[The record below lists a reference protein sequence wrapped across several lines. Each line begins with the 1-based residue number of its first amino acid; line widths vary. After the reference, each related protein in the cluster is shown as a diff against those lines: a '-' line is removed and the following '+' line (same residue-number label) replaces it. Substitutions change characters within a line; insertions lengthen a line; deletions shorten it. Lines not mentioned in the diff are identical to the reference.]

1 MKIYLT
7 RHGQTQWNKEKRF
20 QGTMDSPLTEKGIAD
35 AKKLGIYLEKI
46 PLDRIVVSP
55 LKRAKDTANL
65 IIGTRKIPI
74 EVDGRLSEMNMG
86 VWEGKDLIEVQRDYP
101 QTYQMYWE
109 NIERFSV
116 PGGENFKDLYKRC
129 DAFIYDLLEGKE
141 DSLLI
146 VSHGMTLAF
155 LMEILRGKQ
164 MWEMDTPVHIVKGAS
179 LTLFE
184 VVNHQIRQIFLEKRV
199 Y

>member
-74 EVDGRLSEMNMG
+74 EVDGRLSEMN
-86 VWEGKDLIEVQRDYP
+86 
-101 QTYQMYWE
+101 T
-109 NIERFSV
+109 
-116 PGGENFKDLYKRC
+116 
-129 DAFIYDLLEGKE
+129 
-141 DSLLI
+141 
-146 VSHGMTLAF
+146 H
-155 LMEILRGKQ
+155 
-164 MWEMDTPVHIVKGAS
+164 
-179 LTLFE
+179 
-184 VVNHQIRQIFLEKRV
+184 
-199 Y
+199 